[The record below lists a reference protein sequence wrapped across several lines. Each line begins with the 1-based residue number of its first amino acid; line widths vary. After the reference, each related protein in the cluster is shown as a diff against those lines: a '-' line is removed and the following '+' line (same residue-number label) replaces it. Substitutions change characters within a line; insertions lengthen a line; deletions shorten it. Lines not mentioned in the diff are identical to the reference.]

1 MPMCNYVTCRLEIPV
16 VGHINPCVGK
26 KMIFNDVLAW
36 IDDPDGKAL
45 PEYQTRELDDNTIE
59 CWIPSTEG
67 MNFRIRFIPMEWL
80 QPGFDIEC
88 LRRLDGVNLGS
99 SIVFAREIKAGA
111 DITTTGEPTSSSTM
125 RLFSFG
131 KRILTDR
138 EDVASSRS
146 VQKEDLNT
154 IRLTFEFGRAASART
169 RTKFKSFKENGPIHE
184 KAAKKGHAGSAGL
197 GNTKT
202 ISYTPMVCTFRPETS
217 IEPIVFIFRY
227 APEDWLQARGIIPS
241 ENASQL
247 KRERSATP
255 DVIDVDD
262 LEIEDD
268 EVMIIKH
275 LVPASMPM
283 VSNKKRRVKEEE
295 DVKPN
300 LGP

>member
-1 MPMCNYVTCRLEIPV
+1 MSRAARRLV
-16 VGHINPCVGK
+16 VDHTNPYTVGK
-26 KMIFNDVLAW
+26 KMIFNDILAW
-36 IDDPDGKAL
+36 IDDPDRKAL

-80 QPGFDIEC
+80 RPGFDLEC
-88 LRRLDGVNLGS
+88 LRRLDGADLGG
-99 SIVFAREIKAGA
+99 SILYARDIKAGA
-111 DITTTGEPTSSSTM
+111 DITADGIHTSSSTI

-131 KRILTDR
+131 KRVLTDR
-138 EDVASSRS
+138 EDVAPSLGVR
-146 VQKEDLNT
+146 QEDLNA
-154 IRLTFEFGRAASART
+154 IRLTFLFGRAGSTTT
-169 RTKFKSFKENGPIHE
+169 RTEFRPPKENGPIHE

-197 GNTKT
+197 GSTKS
-202 ISYTPMVCTFRPETS
+202 ISYTPTACTFRPEAS

-241 ENASQL
+241 ENTSQL

-283 VSNKKRRVKEEE
+283 FSNKKRRLKEEE